1 MGGGAGGGKGKGE
14 GDPFARVVLDER
26 WDDIPAE
33 VKEDL
38 LRVVG

>member
-1 MGGGAGGGKGKGE
+1 MGGGAGGVKGKGE